1 MLSFRL
7 MHVLKFQTMNNS
19 LFIKINGNNII
30 ELIGYFMFSVDF
42 EELKLCS
49 MKAPLVEKF
58 DYKQDRSLA
67 QANVASRFHKSACLR
82 LAFEILTF

>member
-1 MLSFRL
+1 
-7 MHVLKFQTMNNS
+7 
-19 LFIKINGNNII
+19 
-30 ELIGYFMFSVDF
+30 MFSVDF

-82 LAFEILTF
+82 LAFEIFTF

>member
-1 MLSFRL
+1 
-7 MHVLKFQTMNNS
+7 
-19 LFIKINGNNII
+19 
-30 ELIGYFMFSVDF
+30 MFSVDF

-82 LAFEILTF
+82 LAFEILLNRSAGSYVGAVFGLITMNFTIKFIGGHQENEYK